1 MLAGFGGEVD
11 QVSPEGRPGIAETVW
26 PLVKARVLLARLQ
39 VVGRGPTPAERTLV
53 DKTGDAELHADI
65 PDPKSYLRQASVAVN
80 PAVSGSGVNIKLVE
94 YLSVGVPVVSTTRGM
109 GGIHLLVGEDLLVAD
124 APADFADHIVRLLT
138 SDETAHRVA
147 AGHQTAMRI
156 LDVRTSLATMA
167 SALMNRRRY
176 ALLN

>member
-1 MLAGFGGEVD
+1 
-11 QVSPEGRPGIAETVW
+11 
-26 PLVKARVLLARLQ
+26 
-39 VVGRGPTPAERTLV
+39 
-53 DKTGDAELHADI
+53 
-65 PDPKSYLRQASVAVN
+65 
-80 PAVSGSGVNIKLVE
+80 VSGSGVNIKLVE
-94 YLSVGVPVVSTTRGM
+94 YLSVGVPVVSTSRGM

-167 SALMNRRRY
+167 SALNESK
-176 ALLN
+176 ALRTT

>member
-26 PLVKARVLLARLQ
+26 PWVKARVLSVRLQ

-94 YLSVGVPVVSTTRGM
+94 YLSVGVPVVSTSRGM
-109 GGIHLLVGEDLLVAD
+109 GGIDLLVGEDLLVAD

-167 SALMNRRRY
+167 SALNESK
-176 ALLN
+176 ALRTT

>member
-80 PAVSGSGVNIKLVE
+80 PAVSGSGGQHKAG
-94 YLSVGVPVVSTTRGM
+94 GVSIRWGASRQHQPWHGRYRSARGRGSTCR
-109 GGIHLLVGEDLLVAD
+109 
-124 APADFADHIVRLLT
+124 
-138 SDETAHRVA
+138 
-147 AGHQTAMRI
+147 
-156 LDVRTSLATMA
+156 
-167 SALMNRRRY
+167 
-176 ALLN
+176 